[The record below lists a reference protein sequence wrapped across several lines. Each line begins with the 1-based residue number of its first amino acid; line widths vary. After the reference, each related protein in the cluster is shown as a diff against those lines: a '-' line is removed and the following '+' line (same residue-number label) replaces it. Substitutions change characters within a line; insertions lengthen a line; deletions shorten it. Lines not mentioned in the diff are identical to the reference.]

1 MKLKFRIFLI
11 CLSFLAIG
19 TFYSCNEDEPKIHR
33 NTENQ
38 DKYYDDDDDDDDDSG
53 SNWIRCGMCKG
64 KGVCYFCHGDGTFP
78 DDVTECRYCHGSGLC
93 HKCDGSG
100 RIYY

>member
-1 MKLKFRIFLI
+1 MGI
-11 CLSFLAIG
+11 LS
-19 TFYSCNEDEPKIHR
+19 SCDNDTSKEPDKIENNDKTHDEDEDDEDEIHSI
-33 NTENQ
+33 
-38 DKYYDDDDDDDDDSG
+38 K
-53 SNWIRCGMCKG
+53 CGMCKG

-93 HKCDGSG
+93 HKCGGSG